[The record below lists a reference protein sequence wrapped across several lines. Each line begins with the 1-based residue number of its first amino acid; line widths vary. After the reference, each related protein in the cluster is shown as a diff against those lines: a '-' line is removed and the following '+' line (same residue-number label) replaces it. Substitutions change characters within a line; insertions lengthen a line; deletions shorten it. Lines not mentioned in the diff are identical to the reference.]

1 MVFESLA
8 QFTSK
13 LMMFHGYVNEYNGYP
28 KPLTKEEEEN
38 YVKLMENG
46 DKSAREILINH
57 NMRLVAH
64 IAKKYSGSAE
74 ADDLISVGSIGLIKA
89 VDSYKL
95 SKGSQ
100 LSTYASRC
108 IENEM
113 LMLLRSNKKH
123 KVCVSIDEVICNDS
137 DGADLT
143 LRDIIPQKQEDE
155 PGHIVEVKVLMQDVK
170 KEMARLLDER
180 EYKVI
185 SLRYGLDD
193 GVEHTQQEIAKMLD
207 ISRSYVSR
215 IERKAFDL
223 IQAEFKNGM
232 EYDRIHNE

>member
-1 MVFESLA
+1 
-8 QFTSK
+8 
-13 LMMFHGYVNEYNGYP
+13 
-28 KPLTKEEEEN
+28 
-38 YVKLMENG
+38 
-46 DKSAREILINH
+46 
-57 NMRLVAH
+57 
-64 IAKKYSGSAE
+64 
-74 ADDLISVGSIGLIKA
+74 
-89 VDSYKL
+89 
-95 SKGSQ
+95 
-100 LSTYASRC
+100 
-108 IENEM
+108 
-113 LMLLRSNKKH
+113 
-123 KVCVSIDEVICNDS
+123 
-137 DGADLT
+137 
-143 LRDIIPQKQEDE
+143 
-155 PGHIVEVKVLMQDVK
+155 MQDVK